1 MNYKNV
7 LLLVLSSS
15 LLFFLPS
22 LVRSE
27 SGTKEMILDN
37 RAAFK
42 ETLQIKKEERVEAIN
57 AKKETFKEMLQV
69 QKEERKTKMEQVR
82 ESFKEKR
89 AEFKEKIETIKDE
102 RKKQLTEKID
112 NRMTTVNKNQTDR
125 MLKAL
130 ERLTEHVNKL
140 EERIVKTEENS
151 AEVSAIEKLIET
163 AKTAI
168 SDAMAIVE
176 EQAAK
181 DYAFTITD
189 EANLGQSI
197 KASYDVLSSDLKK
210 AQESLVKAKEAVV
223 SVYKAVL
230 SLEKITPTPTVTAP

>member
-1 MNYKNV
+1 
-7 LLLVLSSS
+7 
-15 LLFFLPS
+15 
-22 LVRSE
+22 
-27 SGTKEMILDN
+27 MILDN

-140 EERIVKTEENS
+140 EERIIKTEENS

-223 SVYKAVL
+223 AVYKAVL